1 MAKIGTI
8 GWVDLT
14 VPDAD
19 SLKEFYQDVVGWT
32 TSSFDMGGYNDY
44 CMNVPGSED
53 TVAGVCH
60 ARGQN
65 ASQPAQ
71 WMIYINVAN
80 LDESMEKVTARGGKI
95 LNGPRNMPEQ
105 GRYCVIQDP
114 AGAVAALFEP
124 VSKE

>member
-19 SLKEFYQDVVGWT
+19 ALKEFYQDVVGWT
-32 TSSFDMGGYNDY
+32 TSAFDMGGYNDY
-44 CMNVPGSED
+44 CMNVPNSED

-60 ARGQN
+60 ARGSN
-65 ASQPAQ
+65 ANQPAQ

-80 LDESMEKVTARGGKI
+80 LDESMEKVTARGGKV